1 MNALIEKMD
10 RADDGL
16 ASTLEAF
23 HQLSLRVGDDLIA
36 SWEQEERDALG
47 PGGIGRKI
55 YKAEKEDGAKQA
67 HIYTSSDRHFNRSWA
82 RRDVSTPH

>member
-10 RADDGL
+10 RADDGHL
-16 ASTLEAF
+16 STHEAF

-36 SWEQEERDALG
+36 TWEQEEHDALS

-55 YKAEKEDGAKQA
+55 YKAEKEAGEKGSLYR
-67 HIYTSSDRHFNRSWA
+67 HII
-82 RRDVSTPH
+82 